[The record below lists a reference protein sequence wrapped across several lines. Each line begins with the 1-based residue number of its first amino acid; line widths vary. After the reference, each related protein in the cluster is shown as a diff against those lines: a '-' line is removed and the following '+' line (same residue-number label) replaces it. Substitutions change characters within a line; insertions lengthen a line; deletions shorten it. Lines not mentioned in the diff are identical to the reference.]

1 MVVSNLFKHELND
14 FLLFDSFDYP
24 VASGNDLVIPLRR
37 MESSDAAAALQ
48 QTRML
53 LQAHQH

>member
-1 MVVSNLFKHELND
+1 MLVSNLFKHELND
-14 FLLFDSFDYP
+14 SLLFDSFDYP

-37 MESSDAAAALQ
+37 MESSDAAALQ
-48 QTRML
+48 QARML